1 MCRQLLAVDL
11 VEPMLET
18 FAKHRQDA
26 PVEISAGVD
35 YGAGDRPVHLGEL
48 DWDLVH
54 RLLTF
59 CWTAWP
65 RFGGFWRS

>member
-1 MCRQLLAVDL
+1 VCRQLLAVDL

-26 PVEISAGVD
+26 HVEISAGVD
-35 YGAGDRPVHLGEL
+35 SGAGARRVDLGEL
-48 DWDLVH
+48 DWDLVP

-59 CWTAWP
+59 CWSAWP
-65 RFGGFWRS
+65 RFGGFWQS